1 MTTELA
7 TVQAG
12 GLPATV
18 QAINSIK
25 ERMNLVTT
33 VYKSIMEDGQDFGKI
48 PGCGDKPTLLKPGAE
63 KLMMAFRISA
73 TNEKV
78 DVQDYPNMHRDY
90 RVTVMLTSQGGEIL
104 GSGCGSCS
112 TLESK
117 YRYREASK
125 KCPECGKEA
134 IIKGKKEYGGGWL
147 CFAKKGGCGAKF
159 ADGDKAIE
167 EQFTG
172 RVENPDPAD
181 QWNTV
186 LKMAKKRALI
196 DACLTCLGASTM
208 FTQDIE
214 DMNLGHQVGP
224 TAAEAAEKL
233 KKEDEK
239 NAELAKQVRQGQKQ
253 AQKPAPEPQ
262 QPAKQEKAEQ
272 PHTEPVKQPVGAQ
285 RTFRDAFGEL
295 QAQAKLRGGKTLELL
310 QALLNGY
317 LTMVSKE
324 LDDCNDEDYKNIVET
339 IRGTKDVK

>member
-18 QAINSIK
+18 LAINAIK
-25 ERMNLVTT
+25 ERMSLVTT

-63 KLMMAFRISA
+63 KLMMAFRIAA

-78 DVQDYPNMHRDY
+78 EVQDYPNMHRDY
-90 RVTVMLTSQGGEIL
+90 RVTVMLAGPGGEIL
-104 GSGCGSCS
+104 GGGVGSCS

-159 ADGDKAIE
+159 ADGDKTIE
-167 EQFTG
+167 DQFTG
-172 RVENPDPAD
+172 RIENPDPAD

-214 DMNLGHQVGP
+214 DMASVSHSTP
-224 TAAEAAEKL
+224 TAAEAAKKL

-239 NAELAKQVRQGQKQ
+239 NAQLAKEVRQGQKQ
-253 AQKPAPEPQ
+253 AQKPASEPQ
-262 QPAKQEKAEQ
+262 QQAKQEKPEQ
-272 PHTEPVKQPVGAQ
+272 THTETPKQSVGAQ

-295 QAQAKLRGGKTLELL
+295 QAQAKLKGGKSFEIF
-310 QALLNGY
+310 QKLLNGY

-324 LDDCNDEDYKNIVET
+324 IEDCNEEDYQNMVET
-339 IRGTKDVK
+339 IRGAKDVK